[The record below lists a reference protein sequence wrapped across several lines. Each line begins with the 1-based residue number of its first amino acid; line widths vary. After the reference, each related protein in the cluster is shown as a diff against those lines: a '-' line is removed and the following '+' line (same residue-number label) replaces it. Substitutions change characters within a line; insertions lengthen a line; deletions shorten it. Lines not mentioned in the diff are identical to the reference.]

1 MARQAAAEWLAG
13 AGDIAAR
20 APIALSPVLPAHYTI
35 AQAAAYLQTSEKTLR
50 RMIAAGDL
58 AEVRIGRQIRIA
70 EPDLVALM
78 HKGRSR

>member
-1 MARQAAAEWLAG
+1 MEQHIFRGSAEVGSDAG
-13 AGDIAAR
+13 A
-20 APIALSPVLPAHYTI
+20 PLALSAALPAHYTI

-70 EPDLVALM
+70 EPDLVALL